1 METTEIVRK
10 DSRGEIVVRDPFNT
24 EDFHGAA
31 NVTALVKSAN
41 DRVALRREQF
51 DALTARTDA
60 MPSECAEL
68 RRAIEKDDGILK
80 AFDKDLRD
88 ALLAASGFLPYVV
101 QTKGAGAKI
110 DPLSVRG
117 KFAAMVAQLK
127 SREDAA
133 KPSEKPEKRMLVIDA
148 TPSAW
153 KKITDA
159 ITKAGVKVGFMSPL
173 VSAKRIDAVGKVIKQ
188 IEEDEAQANAAMG
201 GI

>member
-1 METTEIVRK
+1 MENTEIIRK

-41 DRVALRREQF
+41 DRVAMRREQF
-51 DALTARTDA
+51 DALTARENA

-88 ALLAASGFLPYVV
+88 ALLAASGFMPYVV
-101 QTKGAGAKI
+101 QTKGKGAKI

-117 KFAAMVAQLK
+117 KFEAMVAQLK
-127 SREDAA
+127 AREDAA
-133 KPSEKPEKRMLVIDA
+133 KPAEKPEKRMLVIDA

-173 VSAKRIDAVGKVIKQ
+173 VSAKRIEAVGKVIKQ
-188 IEEDEAQANAAMG
+188 IEEDEAAANAAIG
-201 GI
+201 NI